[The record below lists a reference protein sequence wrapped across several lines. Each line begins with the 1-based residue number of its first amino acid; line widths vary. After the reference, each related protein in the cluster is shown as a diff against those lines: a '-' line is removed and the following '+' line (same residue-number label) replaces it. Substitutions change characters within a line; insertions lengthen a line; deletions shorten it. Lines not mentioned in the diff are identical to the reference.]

1 MKSSPC
7 LLVDLILP
15 VYIAF
20 NILYVYEKKYLKP
33 AIY

>member
-7 LLVDLILP
+7 LLVDILP